1 MPHLERFN
9 RERQLVFET
18 IDRQEDKAEMVLNLS
33 SLSYPPSYDEGV
45 FLAFLSIRV
54 LIECLLAFFQ

>member
-1 MPHLERFN
+1 
-9 RERQLVFET
+9 
-18 IDRQEDKAEMVLNLS
+18 MVLNLS